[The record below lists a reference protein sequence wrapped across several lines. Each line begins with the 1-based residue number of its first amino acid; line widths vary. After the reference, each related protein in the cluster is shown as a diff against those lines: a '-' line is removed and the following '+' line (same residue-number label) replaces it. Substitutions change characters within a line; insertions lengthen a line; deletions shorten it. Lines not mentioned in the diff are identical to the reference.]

1 LPTATKTGICYSTDM
16 ATLTIPKKFAA
27 KDDLV
32 VLPRKEYESLV
43 RTAKANVAK
52 AKPAKKLP
60 AWLRASLKD
69 VEEGRVS
76 GPFNTVEELMADLN
90 SPDK

>member
-1 LPTATKTGICYSTDM
+1 MS
-16 ATLTIPKKFAA
+16 TLTISKKFAA
-27 KDDLV
+27 KDDLI
-32 VLPRKEYESLV
+32 VLPRKEYETLV
-43 RTAKANVAK
+43 RTAKGKLAK

-76 GPFNTVEELMADLN
+76 GPFDTVEELVADLN
-90 SPDK
+90 GPGQ

>member
-1 LPTATKTGICYSTDM
+1 MS
-16 ATLTIPKKFAA
+16 TLTIPKTLARKG
-27 KDDLV
+27 DLV

-43 RTAKANVAK
+43 RKAKTQYAK

-69 VEEGRVS
+69 VEEGRVA
-76 GPFNTVEELMADLN
+76 GPFHTIRELRASLESDEA
-90 SPDK
+90 

>member
-1 LPTATKTGICYSTDM
+1 M
-16 ATLTIPKKFAA
+16 ATLTIPKTLAA

-43 RTAKANVAK
+43 RTAKARFVTS
-52 AKPAKKLP
+52 KPGKKLP

-76 GPFNTVEELMADLN
+76 GPFKTVKELMANLN
-90 SPDK
+90 GPGE